1 MALSSERPPPR
12 GDAILIAAQSGRA
25 LAQAAR
31 RSGLRPYVLDLFGDA
46 DTLALA
52 EGYRPAVGRFGDGLA
67 GEGVLAGLDALA
79 AMADKPPIGIV
90 LGSGFENAPDL
101 MARIGRC
108 RRLLGA
114 SPDTVRVLKDPLA
127 FAALC
132 DRLAIPHPAVTRK
145 AVTDRSDWLLKRS
158 GGSGGSHIRLAGAG
172 RAPTGAYFQ
181 RRVAGT
187 AHAVA
192 FLADG
197 REAAIVAVTEQWSAP
212 SPLRPFRYA
221 GALERAAHEAPALSP
236 ASLSQVTAAIAGL
249 VAETG
254 LVGLASADL
263 LVSETGWWLTEI
275 NPRPGATL
283 DVLDRRD
290 TPLLAA
296 HIDASLGVL
305 PRIEPAPVDAAATE
319 ICYAA
324 AGYAPMP
331 PLDWPDFVRDR
342 PQSGTCVPRDA
353 PLCTV
358 FAAGPDSAATRD
370 LLRVRAATLRTLL
383 APTEEAR

>member
-1 MALSSERPPPR
+1 MAASYERRPSQ

-31 RSGLRPYVLDLFGDA
+31 RAGLRPYVLDLFGDA
-46 DTLALA
+46 DTRALA
-52 EGYRPAVGRFGDGLA
+52 EGYRPAEGRFGEGLT

-79 AMADKPPIGIV
+79 AKTDKPPIGLV
-90 LGSGFENAPDL
+90 LGSGFETAPDL
-101 MARIGRC
+101 MEELGRSH
-108 RRLLGA
+108 RLLGA
-114 SPDTVRVLKDPLA
+114 TPRSVRALKDPFA

-132 DRLAIPHPAVTRK
+132 ARHAIPHPEVTRDLL
-145 AVTDRSDWLLKRS
+145 ADRSGWLVKRA
-158 GGSGGSHIRLAGAG
+158 GGSGGSHIRPAGMG
-172 RAPTGAYFQ
+172 RAPPGAYFQ
-181 RRVAGT
+181 RRVDGT

-197 REAAIVAVTEQWSAP
+197 REVAILAVTEQWSAP
-212 SPLRPFRYA
+212 SALRPFRYA
-221 GALERAAHEAPALSP
+221 GALERAAHEPPFLAAPALD
-236 ASLSQVTAAIAGL
+236 AITAAIGSL
-249 VAETG
+249 VAATG
-254 LVGLASADL
+254 LRGLASADL
-263 LVSETGWWLTEI
+263 LVSEAGWWLTEI

-283 DVLDRRD
+283 DILDRRD
-290 TPLLAA
+290 TPLLTA

-319 ICYAA
+319 IWYAA

-342 PQSGTCVPRDA
+342 PQSGAPVARDA

-358 FAAGPDSAATRD
+358 FAQGPDSAATRD